1 MVRAACSD
9 SAAAR
14 SGAVR
19 GGCDVLVL
27 LVATGAAMAFS
38 PRYDNVDKRHS
49 WTPRIRRCGTPNDE
63 SYAARARRPTS
74 FSALGPAAIVRSC
87 SGVQA
92 RVSFLRRQQS
102 PGPVA
107 PVRSGGRTLSPR
119 PRLPARRS
127 SASTAL
133 VERAGVPRQRLRHER
148 SNPALAPRRSVLEPV
163 RLRSMQR
170 GGPYAPTAV
179 HCCTQGARSTPAQ
192 PGRASPSWTRPTRAG
207 QDAADRRRAS
217 RSSATT
223 SSWRT
228 R

>member
-1 MVRAACSD
+1 MDATFWWYSLQLGQPWLSVLDTTTLKNDTRGHRGFGGATHRMTKAMRLVRA
-9 SAAAR
+9 
-14 SGAVR
+14 GQ
-19 GGCDVLVL
+19 
-27 LVATGAAMAFS
+27 
-38 PRYDNVDKRHS
+38 
-49 WTPRIRRCGTPNDE
+49 
-63 SYAARARRPTS
+63 TS
-74 FSALGPAAIVRSC
+74 FSALGPAAIVPSC

-133 VERAGVPRQRLRHER
+133 VERAGVPWQRLRHER

-170 GGPYAPTAV
+170 GGPYATTAV
-179 HCCTQGARSTPAQ
+179 HSCTQGARSTPAQ